1 MEAIFLAAPPPLALL
16 DAQHQRS
23 AQYTVAREEV
33 ECRTHVFIT
42 LKHEHG
48 LRVFLGGISE
58 LRAPQRP
65 SRQETADSLAL
76 KERQ

>member
-1 MEAIFLAAPPPLALL
+1 M
-16 DAQHQRS
+16 
-23 AQYTVAREEV
+23 AREEV